1 MVAAA
6 PTNNYC
12 VIRARNS
19 FYLPATLKINA
30 CFLFARNSF
39 LRENIITQT
48 FFACFF
54 VYLAKLSAE
63 TRNLSRKLKKIL
75 MPAIGLTVLG
85 SLIYAVEL
93 VCTDMH
99 EQNLERLL

>member
-1 MVAAA
+1 MRVFFSREIASCA
-6 PTNNYC
+6 
-12 VIRARNS
+12 
-19 FYLPATLKINA
+19 KISLRKH
-30 CFLFARNSF
+30 FL
-39 LRENIITQT
+39 LV
-48 FFACFF
+48 FF